1 MKKFLTICALAVPL
15 AVTAA
20 DEYTLDSPHTF
31 PSFAVSHLGFSVHTG
46 RFNQTSGTFTLDKQG
61 DGSSV
66 NVVIKTASVD
76 TGGDKLDEHL
86 RSPDFFNVEKFPEM
100 TYASTKVKWT
110 SDTTATVDGKLTL
123 LGVTKPVQ
131 LKITNSRC
139 DAHPMKKVR
148 WCGFAAEAT
157 LKRSDFGMSYLVGPI
172 GDEVKITIQA
182 EGERKD
188 KGPGPKG

>member
-1 MKKFLTICALAVPL
+1 MRTFLTFCALALPI
-15 AVTAA
+15 AAGAA

-31 PSFAVSHLGFSVHTG
+31 PGFAVSHLGFSIHTG

-76 TGGDKLDEHL
+76 TGGDKLDQHL
-86 RSPDFFNVEKFPEM
+86 RSAEFFNVEKFPEM
-100 TYASTKVKWT
+100 TYSSTRVQWT
-110 SDTTATVDGKLTL
+110 SDTTATVDGKLTM
-123 LGVTKPVQ
+123 LGITRPVP
-131 LKITNSRC
+131 LRITNSRC
-139 DAHPMKKVR
+139 DTHPMKKVR

-157 LKRSDFGMSYLVGPI
+157 LKRSDFGMNYLVGPV

-182 EGERKD
+182 EGERRE
-188 KGPGPKG
+188 KGPGPKN

>member
-1 MKKFLTICALAVPL
+1 MEKFLAICALAVPL
-15 AVTAA
+15 AAAAA

-46 RFNQTSGTFTLDKQG
+46 RFNQTSGSFTLDKQG

-76 TGGDKLDEHL
+76 TGGDKMDEHL
-86 RSPDFFNVEKFPEM
+86 RSPDFFNVGKFPEM
-100 TYASTKVKWT
+100 TYTSTKVKWT
-110 SDTTATVDGKLTL
+110 SDTAATVDGKLTL

-139 DAHPMKKVR
+139 DVHPMKKVR
-148 WCGFAAEAT
+148 WCGFAAETT
-157 LKRSDFGMSYLVGPI
+157 LKRSDFGMTYIVGPV

-182 EGERKD
+182 EGERKE

>member
-1 MKKFLTICALAVPL
+1 MKNFLTICALAVPL
-15 AVTAA
+15 AAGAA

-31 PSFAVSHLGFSVHTG
+31 PGFAVSHLGFSTHTG
-46 RFNQTSGTFTLDKQG
+46 RFNQTSGTFALDQQG

-86 RSPDFFNVEKFPEM
+86 RSPDFFNVAKFPEM
-100 TYASTKVKWT
+100 SYASTKVKWT
-110 SDTTATVDGKLTL
+110 SDTAATVDGKLTL

-157 LKRSDFGMSYLVGPI
+157 LKRSDFGMTYLVGPV

-182 EGERKD
+182 EGERKER
-188 KGPGPKG
+188 GPGPKG